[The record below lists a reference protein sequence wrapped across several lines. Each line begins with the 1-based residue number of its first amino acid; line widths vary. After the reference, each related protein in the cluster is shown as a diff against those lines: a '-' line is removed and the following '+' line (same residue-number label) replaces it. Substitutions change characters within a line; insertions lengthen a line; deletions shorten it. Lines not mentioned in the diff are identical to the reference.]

1 MRKKKLLILVLT
13 FLLLFSV
20 PGFALDHLYPAK
32 VERVID
38 GDTIVVDL
46 YLGLGV
52 VLDDQYIRFYG
63 INAWEPK
70 GEQKEKG
77 LKAKE
82 YLEERLKE
90 GNIEIE
96 IRPEWSKSETGKDS
110 FGRWIGTVY
119 VKGVNINAELVE
131 KGHAVKYEGGEE
143 KQ

>member
-1 MRKKKLLILVLT
+1 MRITKCLFGILVL
-13 FLLLFSV
+13 LLLLS
-20 PGFALDHLYPAK
+20 PSLSALDFVYPAK

-46 YLGLGV
+46 QLGLGV

-63 INAWEPK
+63 IDAWETR
-70 GEQKEKG
+70 GEEKEKG
-77 LKAKE
+77 LEAKK

-96 IRPEWSKSETGKDS
+96 IRPEWGQNGKGKY
-110 FGRWIGTVY
+110 GRWLGIVY
-119 VKGVNINAELVE
+119 VEGIDINAEMIE
-131 KGHAVKYEGGEE
+131 KKHAVKYEEGEE